1 MGQVVACDTAQ
12 LETAAAGSPAPT
24 IIAAANLAFWNPVDL
39 AVSPD
44 GSRVYVLVQGTGA
57 STGQAELLALAAT
70 TGLVFDSNRAAVL
83 PPLAPRALAL
93 TPDGSTAV
101 VVQTG
106 RGSLV
111 DLQQLAVNAS
121 FDLDPGSA
129 AVAVEPGGARAFI
142 AGTEGVVSY
151 DLARRTLDAPVPAG
165 PITSLAVTPQDDRIL
180 AVVAAHPEGPADPL
194 VAGGARVQV
203 LPLGQPLLAEWALTA
218 GQVQRSALD
227 ASPSFAVLGRAPDP
241 DHQGAPAPG
250 PNAISQVVPTGAN
263 AANAANASCTY
274 ELRFLG
280 LATVADAVAELLWRG
295 ADGGVLRT
303 DLVPIAVATAS
314 RTAPAAVFHRASFAA
329 PAGATAVEVRFTAPA
344 GVAGIAQASLR
355 ADGGA
360 LAGGDL
366 AGGAAAWRRTPAD
379 LPVGFALAESVD
391 GTRLRNVS
399 PQAVTLSQRV
409 PATAGAPFGLELRGR
424 AVPVPG
430 SASSAAVPGVELH
443 WLAADGS
450 ETGPAT
456 LLPVTAGQFDAR
468 AAAGTVPAGTQ
479 QAEVRLV
486 VPSGAALEMRS
497 VDLRFPAPVELP
509 VTFIA
514 EAPGELALLDWQL
527 TYDRVPAPPPPV
539 PAGGL
544 PAPTP
549 PAPSAG
555 GVPGASPCPCCGD
568 DRPPA
573 DPSPARTPA
582 GRPVQAGL
590 CATCGA
596 TRVTFGGPAVP
607 GAPPVPLPLA
617 APAISA
623 ISAASAAPAAAF
635 LPVPVAAAPARDVTL
650 LSGIGKARARQL
662 QTIGIGSLAHL
673 AAASPIALKQAMPGV
688 SESTAG
694 RFVLRARELL
704 KGSSSPPG
712 SPSSR

>member
-1 MGQVVACDTAQ
+1 MGQVVAYDTAQ
-12 LETAAAGSPAPT
+12 LETAATGGLVTVAS
-24 IIAAANLAFWNPVDL
+24 ANLAFWNPVDL

-44 GSRVYVLVQGTGA
+44 GSRVYVLVQGTGN
-57 STGQAELLALAAT
+57 STGQAELLALDAT
-70 TGLVFDSNRAAVL
+70 TGLVFDSTRAAVL

-93 TPDGSTAV
+93 TPDGGTAV
-101 VVQTG
+101 VVQAG

-111 DLQQLAVNAS
+111 DLQQLAVTAS
-121 FDLDPGSA
+121 FELDPGSA
-129 AVAVEPGGARAFI
+129 AVAVEPGGARAFF
-142 AGTEGVVSY
+142 AGTNGVASY
-151 DLARRTLDAPVPAG
+151 DLARGTLDPPVPAG
-165 PITSLAVTPQDDRIL
+165 SVTSLAVTPQDDRIL
-180 AVVAAHPEGPADPL
+180 AAVPADPEGPAGPL
-194 VAGGARVQV
+194 AAAGARVQV
-203 LPLGQPLLAEWALTA
+203 LPLGLPLLAEWALTA
-218 GQVQRSALD
+218 GQVQRSPLSA
-227 ASPSFAVLGRAPDP
+227 ASPSFAVLGIAPDP
-241 DHQGAPAPG
+241 DHRDAPAPG
-250 PNAISQVVPTGAN
+250 PNAISQVVPT
-263 AANAANASCTY
+263 AAGCTY

-295 ADGGVLRT
+295 TDGGVRRT
-303 DLVPIAVATAS
+303 DSVPIAVAPAD
-314 RTAPAAVFHRASFAA
+314 RTAPAAVLHRASFAA

-379 LPVGFALAESVD
+379 LPVGYALAESAD

-399 PQAVTLSQRV
+399 PRAVTLFQRV

-430 SASSAAVPGVELH
+430 SPSSVAVPGVELH
-443 WLAADGS
+443 WLAVDGS

-468 AAAGTVPAGTQ
+468 AAAGTVPAETQ

-486 VPSGAALEMRS
+486 VPSGAALEVRS
-497 VDLRFPAPVELP
+497 VDLRFPTPVELP
-509 VTFIA
+509 VTFVA
-514 EAPGELALLDWQL
+514 ESPGELVLLDWQL
-527 TYDRVPAPPPPV
+527 TYDRVPAPLPPV

-549 PAPSAG
+549 PAPAAG

-573 DPSPARTPA
+573 DPSPAKTPA
-582 GRPVQAGL
+582 GRPVQTGL

-607 GAPPVPLPLA
+607 GAPPVPLPPA
-617 APAISA
+617 A
-623 ISAASAAPAAAF
+623 SAASAAAF
-635 LPVPVAAAPARDVTL
+635 LPALVAAVPTRDVTL

-662 QTIGIGSLAHL
+662 RTIGIGSLAHL